1 VADGT
6 CTTWALD
13 TPETIAPR
21 PGEEL
26 DAAVV
31 AAYLRPRLPHTEEA
45 LTIRQFTGGYAN
57 LTYLL
62 RFGTH
67 EYVLR
72 RPPSPPVPPGAH
84 DMAREY
90 RVLSVL
96 HTAFP
101 LAPRAYLF
109 CDDPAVLGVPFFV
122 MERRQGGIIGQVM
135 PQPYA
140 SDPVLCRR
148 ISTSL
153 VDALVAL
160 HQVDFRALGLET
172 LGRSEGFMARQLA
185 GWYRRWER
193 ARPYAVPLMEEIA
206 AWLQAHLPVSPPP
219 TLVHNDFKL
228 DNTML
233 DAADPGRLVAVF
245 DWDMCTLGDP
255 LADLGQLLC
264 YWVQPGDPPA
274 RLAASPMPSI
284 PGFLTRAEV
293 VQRYAV
299 RSGRDVSQI
308 AFYETY
314 GLWKTAIAVAQLYLL
329 YMRGQSRDERLRDY
343 DARMLQ
349 FAEAAHHG
357 IREGAA
363 PGEGVPH

>member
-1 VADGT
+1 MADGT

-13 TPETIAPR
+13 TPETIPPR

-72 RPPSPPVPPGAH
+72 CPPPPPVPPGAH

-160 HQVDFRALGLET
+160 HQVDWRALGLET

-193 ARPYAVPLMEEIA
+193 AKPYAVPLMEEIA

-228 DNTML
+228 DNAML
-233 DAADPGRLVAVF
+233 DAADPGHLVAVF

-264 YWVQPGDPPA
+264 YWVQPDDPPA
-274 RLAASPMPSI
+274 RLAASPMPSV

-299 RSGRDVSQI
+299 QSGRDVSQI

-314 GLWKTAIAVAQLYLL
+314 GLWKTAIAVAQLYGL

-349 FAEAAHHG
+349 FAEAAHHA
-357 IREGAA
+357 IRGGAA
-363 PGEGVPH
+363 PGDGVPP

>member
-1 VADGT
+1 VAD
-6 CTTWALD
+6 AELKALDLD
-13 TPETIAPR
+13 TPETIVAR

-26 DAAVV
+26 GAAVV
-31 AAYLRPRLPHTEEA
+31 AAYLHPRLPHAEGV

-62 RFGTH
+62 RFGTQ

-72 RPPSPPVPPGAH
+72 RPPPPPVPPGAH

-101 LAPRAYLF
+101 LAPRAYLL
-109 CDDPAVLGVPFFV
+109 CDDLAVLGVPFFV
-122 MERRQGGIIGQVM
+122 MERRQGIVIGQVM
-135 PQPYA
+135 PAPYA
-140 SDPVLCRR
+140 SDAVLSRR

-153 VDALVAL
+153 VDALVDL
-160 HQVDFRALGLET
+160 HAVDFRALGLET
-172 LGRSEGFMARQLA
+172 LGRPEGFMARQLA
-185 GWYRRWER
+185 GWHKRWER
-193 ARPYAVPLMEEIA
+193 SKPYEVPRMEDIA
-206 AWLQAHLPVSPPP
+206 AWLQAHLPVSPSP

-228 DNTML
+228 DNAML
-233 DAADPGRLVAVF
+233 NTADPGRLVAVF

-264 YWVQPGDPPA
+264 YWVQPDDPPG
-274 RLAASPMPSI
+274 RLEASPMPSV

-293 VQRYAV
+293 VQHYAE

-308 AFYETY
+308 AFYEAY
-314 GLWKTAIAVAQLYLL
+314 GLWKTAIVVAQLYLL
-329 YMRGQSRDERLRDY
+329 YMRGQSHDARLRHY
-343 DARMLQ
+343 DVRMLQ
-349 FAEAAHHG
+349 FAETAHDV
-357 IREGAA
+357 IRVGS
-363 PGEGVPH
+363 G

>member
-1 VADGT
+1 M
-6 CTTWALD
+6 
-13 TPETIAPR
+13 
-21 PGEEL
+21 
-26 DAAVV
+26 
-31 AAYLRPRLPHTEEA
+31 
-45 LTIRQFTGGYAN
+45 RQLTGGYAN

-72 RPPSPPVPPGAH
+72 RPPPPPVPPGAH

-96 HTAFP
+96 HTAYP

-122 MERRQGGIIGQVM
+122 MERRQGMVIGQVM

-140 SDPVLCRR
+140 SDPALCRR
-148 ISTSL
+148 LSTAL
-153 VDALVAL
+153 IDALVEL
-160 HQVDFRALGLET
+160 HHVDFRALGLET
-172 LGRSEGFMARQLA
+172 LGRPEGFMARQLA
-185 GWYRRWER
+185 GWHRRWEH
-193 ARPYAVPLMEEIA
+193 AKPYAVPLMEEVA

-228 DNTML
+228 DNAML

-264 YWVQPGDPPA
+264 YWVQPGDPPG
-274 RLAASPMPSI
+274 RLAASPMPSV

-293 VQRYAV
+293 VQRYATG
-299 RSGRDVSQI
+299 SGRDVSHI
-308 AFYETY
+308 TFYEAY
-314 GLWKTAIAVAQLYLL
+314 GLWKTAIVVAQLYVL
-329 YMRGQSRDERLRDY
+329 YIRGQSHDERLRDY

-349 FAEAAHHG
+349 FAEAAHEVMHG
-357 IREGAA
+357 
-363 PGEGVPH
+363 PHW

>member
-1 VADGT
+1 VADIT
-6 CTTWALD
+6 CKMLALNP
-13 TPETIAPR
+13 PETMAAR

-31 AAYLRPRLPHTEEA
+31 AAYLRPRLPPTEGV
-45 LTIRQFTGGYAN
+45 LTIKQFTGGYAN

-62 RFGTH
+62 RFGAH

-72 RPPSPPVPPGAH
+72 RPPPPPVPPGAH

-122 MERRQGGIIGQVM
+122 MERRHGIVIGQVM

-140 SDPVLCRR
+140 SDAALCRR
-148 ISTSL
+148 LSTSL
-153 VDALVAL
+153 VDALVDL
-160 HQVDFRALGLET
+160 HHVDFRALGLET
-172 LGRSEGFMARQLA
+172 LGRPEGFMARQLA
-185 GWYRRWER
+185 GWHRRWEH
-193 ARPYAVPLMEEIA
+193 AKPYVVPLMEEIA
-206 AWLQAHLPVSPPP
+206 AWLQAHLPVSSPP

-228 DNTML
+228 DNAML

-255 LADLGQLLC
+255 LADLGQLVG
-264 YWVQPGDPPA
+264 YWVQPGDPPG
-274 RLAASPMPSI
+274 RLAASPMPSV
-284 PGFLTRAEV
+284 PGFFTRAEV
-293 VQRYAV
+293 VQRYAE
-299 RSGRDVSQI
+299 RSGRDVSHM
-308 AFYETY
+308 AFYEAY
-314 GLWKTAIAVAQLYLL
+314 GLWKTAIVVTQLSVL
-329 YMRGQSRDERLRDY
+329 YIRGQSHDERLRNY

-349 FAEAAHHG
+349 FAEAAHDVMRGSHL
-357 IREGAA
+357 
-363 PGEGVPH
+363 

>member
-1 VADGT
+1 MADGT
-6 CTTWALD
+6 FKAVALD
-13 TPETIAPR
+13 TPETIAAR

-26 DAAVV
+26 DAEVV
-31 AAYLRPRLPHTEEA
+31 AAYLRSRLPHTDGV
-45 LTIRQFTGGYAN
+45 LTVRQFTGGYAN

-62 RFGTH
+62 RFGRH

-72 RPPSPPVPPGAH
+72 RPPPPPVPPGAH

-96 HTAFP
+96 HTVFP
-101 LAPRAYLF
+101 LAPQAYLF

-122 MERRQGGIIGQVM
+122 MERRQGIVIGQVM

-148 ISTSL
+148 ISSSL
-153 VDALVAL
+153 VDALVEL
-160 HQVDFRALGLET
+160 HHVDFRALGLQT
-172 LGRSEGFMARQLA
+172 LGRPEGFMARQLA

-206 AWLQAHLPVSPPP
+206 VWLQAHLPVSPPP

-228 DNTML
+228 DNAML
-233 DAADPGRLVAVF
+233 DATDPGRLVAVF

-264 YWVQPGDPPA
+264 YWVQPGDPPG
-274 RLAASPMPSI
+274 RLEASPMPSV

-293 VQRYAV
+293 IQRYAA
-299 RSGRDVSQI
+299 RSGRDVSHM
-308 AFYETY
+308 ALYETY
-314 GLWKTAIAVAQLYLL
+314 GLWKTAIVVAQLYLL
-329 YMRGQSRDERLRDY
+329 YIRGQSHDERLRDY
-343 DARMLQ
+343 DARMRQ
-349 FAEAAHHG
+349 FAEAAHDVMRDTHT
-357 IREGAA
+357 
-363 PGEGVPH
+363 

>member
-6 CTTWALD
+6 FKAWQLD
-13 TPETIAPR
+13 TPETIAAR

-31 AAYLRPRLPHTEEA
+31 AAYLRPRLPHTEGV

-62 RFGTH
+62 RFGAY

-72 RPPSPPVPPGAH
+72 RPPPPPVPPGAH

-96 HTAFP
+96 HAAFP

-109 CDDPAVLGVPFFV
+109 CDDLAVLGVPFFV
-122 MERRQGGIIGQVM
+122 MERRQGIIIGQVM

-153 VDALVAL
+153 VDALVDL

-172 LGRSEGFMARQLA
+172 LGRPEGFMARQLA
-185 GWYRRWER
+185 GWYRRWEG
-193 ARPYAVPLMEEIA
+193 AKPYAVPLMEEIA

-228 DNTML
+228 DNAML
-233 DAADPGRLVAVF
+233 AAADPGRLVAVF

-264 YWVQPGDPPA
+264 YWVQPGDPPG
-274 RLAASPMPSI
+274 RLEASPMPSVA
-284 PGFLTRAEV
+284 GFLTRAEV
-293 VQRYAV
+293 IQRYAA
-299 RSGRDVSQI
+299 RSGRDVSHI
-308 AFYETY
+308 AFYEAY
-314 GLWKTAIAVAQLYLL
+314 GLWKTAIVVAQLYLL
-329 YMRGQSRDERLRDY
+329 YIRGQSRDERLRDY

-349 FAEAAHHG
+349 FAEAAHDV
-357 IREGAA
+357 RRGAHA
-363 PGEGVPH
+363 